1 MVSNKLVD
9 LRKKA
14 NIVRSKCYTEDIL
27 KNNGKKSNLKKIL
40 FRIKIVHRLLILKEK
55 RRIIFE
61 NDRKRVIIHDIHE
74 GLGENPKAKALATHR
89 GHK

>member
-1 MVSNKLVD
+1 MVSTKHVD
-9 LRKKA
+9 MRKKE
-14 NIVRSKCYTEDIL
+14 NIVRSKCFTKDIL

-40 FRIKIVHRLLILKEK
+40 FRVKIVHRLLILKEK

-74 GLGENPKAKALATHR
+74 GLGENPKAKALAAHR